1 MRLELTGRHVTIT
14 PTTRRLVEQQ
24 LAHVLRMLNDSAVS
38 GQVVLTKEKSRV
50 HCDATIHA
58 RGEKFLHGEANGRDV
73 ESALASAIDKIDRQ
87 AQKIKSKWTE
97 RKRRGISAAKA
108 ASAAPRP
115 ERGGKGFGERRQEAD
130 VTIAAATS
138 AIAGG
143 DEAVEVRII
152 RARRYPVKP
161 MTIDEAAMEV
171 VDRDASFLVF
181 RNAANDEVTVL
192 FRRPDGN
199 LGLIEP

>member
-1 MRLELTGRHVTIT
+1 MRLELTGRHITIT
-14 PTTRRLVEQQ
+14 PTLRRLVEQQ

-38 GQVVLTKEKSRV
+38 GQVVLTKEKTRV

-58 RGEKFLHGEANGRDV
+58 RGEKFLHGEAAGRDL
-73 ESALASAIDKIDRQ
+73 EGALASAIDKIDRQ
-87 AQKIKSKWTE
+87 AQKVKGKWAQ
-97 RKRRGISAAKA
+97 RKRRGMSAGRA
-108 ASAAPRP
+108 ASAATRP
-115 ERGGKGFGERRQEAD
+115 ERGGKEFGERED
-130 VTIAAATS
+130 GAAA
-138 AIAGG
+138 AAGEEPG
-143 DEAVEVRII
+143 VEVRII

-171 VDRDASFLVF
+171 VDRQASFLVF

>member
-1 MRLELTGRHVTIT
+1 MRLELTGRHITIT
-14 PTTRRLVEQQ
+14 PAIRTLVEQQ
-24 LAHVLRMLNDSAVS
+24 LNRVLRLLNDSAVS
-38 GQVVLTKEKSRV
+38 GQVVLTKEKARV

-58 RGEKFLHGEANGRDV
+58 RGEKFLHGAAYARDV
-73 ESALASAIDKIDRQ
+73 EMALGVALDKIDRQ
-87 AQKIKSKWTE
+87 AQKLKGKWTE

-115 ERGGKGFGERRQEAD
+115 ERGGKGFGERQPAERP
-130 VTIAAATS
+130 
-138 AIAGG
+138 AGSDDG
-143 DEAVEVRII
+143 DQVRII

-161 MTIDEAAMEV
+161 MTVDEAAMDLVERDDAFV
-171 VDRDASFLVF
+171 VFI
-181 RNAANDEVTVL
+181 NAATEEVSVL